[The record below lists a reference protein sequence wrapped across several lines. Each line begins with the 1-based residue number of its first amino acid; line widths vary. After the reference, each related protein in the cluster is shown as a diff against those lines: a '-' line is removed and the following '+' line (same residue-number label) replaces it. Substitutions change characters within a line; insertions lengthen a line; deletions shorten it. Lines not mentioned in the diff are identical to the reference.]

1 MCIHVVYE
9 IKLNKTESE
18 WHSAVKQLVTYMR
31 QILIEQ
37 LDQQS
42 VLGFFLL
49 YDKLTLVLC
58 NCSGVTMTKTPI
70 NIHEVISYL
79 LFVTQPF
86 FAEDV

>member
-18 WHSAVKQLVTYMR
+18 WHSAVKQLATYMR

-37 LDQQS
+37 LDRRF
-42 VLGFFLL
+42 VLGFVLL
-49 YDKLTLVLC
+49 YDELTLVLC
-58 NCSGVTMTKTPI
+58 DRSGVTVTKTPI
-70 NIHEVISYL
+70 NIHKVRSYL